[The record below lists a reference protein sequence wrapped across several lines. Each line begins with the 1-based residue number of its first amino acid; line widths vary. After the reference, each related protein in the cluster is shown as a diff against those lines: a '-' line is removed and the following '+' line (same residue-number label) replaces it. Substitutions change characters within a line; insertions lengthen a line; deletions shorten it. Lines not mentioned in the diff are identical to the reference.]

1 MSKNNFCRLALASAM
16 MMVATSAFSADPDKE
31 MNSFIGKLISK
42 MTLQEKIGQLNL
54 HPGEDFV
61 TGNPKSSNLG
71 ALVAEGKTGGTF
83 NIRGIEKVKALQKLA
98 VDSTR
103 LGIPLIFGADV
114 IHGYETVFP
123 IPIGLAASWDMAAV
137 EQSARIAAK
146 EASAEGLCWTFSPMV
161 DIARDPRWGR
171 MAEGG
176 GEDPYLGSQI
186 SAAMVRGYQGNL
198 TKNDEIMACVKH
210 YALYGAAEG
219 GRDYNTAD
227 MSRQTMF
234 NYYFPPYKAA
244 VDAGVGSV
252 MSSFNTVDGVPAT
265 ANKWLL
271 TTVLRDMWG
280 FKGFV
285 VTDYDA
291 VGEMANHGVAMPPK
305 AAVLALEAGTDMDMA
320 SHAFLDNLEEA
331 LKNGKITMK
340 QIDTAVR
347 RVLEAKYKLG
357 LFKNPYKFID
367 PKRAESEIYTE
378 ESRRFARE
386 TAAKTFVLLKNEG
399 NVLPLQKKGKI
410 AVVGP
415 MGDNGRDLGGTW
427 SMFGH
432 SSRYKSV
439 FGAMKEA
446 MGDKGEVIYV
456 KGSNFYED
464 VVRERGAS
472 PYNAS
477 KWDNKSEEEMIGEAL
492 EAVKDADVIVA
503 AMGEGTQSS
512 GESASRCEL
521 DLPANQKRLL
531 EALLATGKPIVMLNF
546 SGRANAMEWE
556 SKRVPAIMNVWF
568 GGSEAAEAIAD
579 VVFGDVSP
587 SGKLPVSIPR
597 NVGQVPV
604 HYNHL
609 PTGRPAYE
617 NWNGWQV
624 FKSNYIDMDPS
635 PLYPFGYGLSYT
647 TFSYSD
653 FNLSSETMEKDGSI
667 TATVTVTNTGDRQA
681 DEIVQF
687 YTRDLEAS
695 ISLPVKQLKHFERIS
710 LKPGESRNVS
720 FRIIPDDLRF
730 YNYNLDYV
738 VEPGEFL
745 IMAGPDSKNLQT
757 LKFTLKD

>member
-399 NVLPLQKKGKI
+399 NVLPLQKNGKI

-446 MGDKGEVIYV
+446 MVDKGEVIYV

-617 NWNGWQV
+617 IWNGWQV

-667 TATVTVTNTGDRQA
+667 TATVTVTNTGNRQA

-710 LKPGESRNVS
+710 LKPGESRKVS
-720 FRIIPDDLRF
+720 FRITPDDLRF

>member
-1 MSKNNFCRLALASAM
+1 MNKHSFCKLALASAM
-16 MMVATSAFSADPDKE
+16 MMVTPALFSADPNKE
-31 MNSFIGKLISK
+31 MDNFIGKLISR

-176 GEDPYLGSQI
+176 GEDPYLGAQI

-198 TKNDEIMACVKH
+198 TRNDEIMACVKH

-331 LKNGKITMK
+331 LKNGKISMK

-357 LFKNPYKFID
+357 LFKNPFKYID
-367 PKRAESEIYTE
+367 PKRAETEIYTE

-399 NVLPLQKKGKI
+399 NLLPLQKKGKI

-464 VVRERGAS
+464 VVRERSAS

-531 EALLATGKPIVMLNF
+531 EALLATGKPVVMLNF

-579 VVFGDVSP
+579 VVFGDVVP

-609 PTGRPAYE
+609 PTGRPASD

-624 FKSNYIDMDPS
+624 FKSNYVDMNPT

-647 TFSYSD
+647 TFKYSD
-653 FNLSSETMEKDGSI
+653 FTLSSETMEKNGSV
-667 TATVTVTNTGDRQA
+667 TATITVTNTGDRAA

-710 LKPGESRNVS
+710 LNPGENRKVS
-720 FRIIPDDLRF
+720 FRITPDDLRF
-730 YNYNLDYV
+730 YNYNLEYV
-738 VEPGEFL
+738 AEPGEFL
-745 IMAGPDSKNLQT
+745 IMAGPDSQNVQT